1 VAYGA
6 SIGGMGTIIGSP
18 PNGIFVRFVQQ
29 TYGIDVS
36 IFDWMKV
43 GMPVVLILM
52 PLSWL
57 LLTKVLFREQIKK
70 IEGGKEWIKEELISL
85 GKLSKGETVVLIVF
99 VVTVILW
106 CFGAQIRSFTIDGV
120 RPFKQVSDAIIAMAA
135 GISLFCIPVD
145 FRRGERA
152 LDWKHCDSIPWD
164 VLLLF
169 GGGLTMAATIQA
181 TGSAQ
186 LIAAQA
192 ASFTGLPAV
201 AVVIGVAALVIF
213 ATEFTSNTAL
223 AATMLPLLAAA
234 APVLG
239 IPVEQVLLVTTL
251 GASAAFMMPVATP
264 PNAIIFG
271 TGHIQIGD
279 MIKAGFWLNV
289 ISIFVIA
296 GVCMVLG
303 GVLSLPN

>member
-1 VAYGA
+1 
-6 SIGGMGTIIGSP
+6 
-18 PNGIFVRFVQQ
+18 
-29 TYGIDVS
+29 
-36 IFDWMKV
+36 
-43 GMPVVLILM
+43 
-52 PLSWL
+52 
-57 LLTKVLFREQIKK
+57 
-70 IEGGKEWIKEELISL
+70 
-85 GKLSKGETVVLIVF
+85 
-99 VVTVILW
+99 
-106 CFGAQIRSFTIDGV
+106 
-120 RPFKQVSDAIIAMAA
+120 
-135 GISLFCIPVD
+135 
-145 FRRGERA
+145 
-152 LDWKHCDSIPWD
+152 DSIPWD